1 MTTGRNPDRNSLGA
15 LGAFSPNPC
24 LRFVKSDSAFPN
36 GQNGRHFL
44 EQWLHDLERSGPISI
59 HHIFCPYFFL
69 LLPGLRG
76 GEKVGHQT
84 GKVDR
89 WPISANCQSRQS
101 RVYAIRKR
109 ASLLRS
115 IDIVN
120 FHSEFNSSQKMAKRP
135 SKME

>member
-1 MTTGRNPDRNSLGA
+1 MWYLYSLGA

-44 EQWLHDLERSGPISI
+44 EQWLCNLERSGPISI
-59 HHIFCPYFFL
+59 HHFAPTFF
-69 LLPGLRG
+69 LPGLRG
-76 GEKVGHQT
+76 REKVGHQT

-109 ASLLRS
+109 GSLLRS

-120 FHSEFNSSQKMAKRP
+120 FHLEFNSSQKMAKRP